1 MRKVKVSGKVVG
13 EGESCFIVAEAGI
26 NHNGDVI
33 LAKRLIDAA
42 KKAGA
47 DAVKFQTFKAKNILT
62 EDAVKANYQKES
74 RKDQESQYEMVRRLE
89 LNREDFK
96 ELADYAKKKDIIFL
110 SSPFDIESVDL
121 LCEIDVPAFKIPSGE
136 ITNLPFLRYIAKKKK
151 PIILSTGMSKLGEVE
166 DAIDVIRDEGVEDI
180 VLLHCVTGYP
190 VEPQDVNLR
199 TLQTLR
205 CAFGLPVGFSDH
217 TLSLTIPAVAFALGA
232 CVIEKHLTLDKNLP
246 GPDHKA
252 SLEPDEFKKMVNSV
266 REVEKALGDGIKR
279 PTEKEEEIKKVV
291 RKSIVAKE
299 FIPEGVSL
307 TENMLTFK
315 RPGTGISP
323 LFVNIILGRKTKKS
337 LKKDEIL
344 TWEIIE

>member
-62 EDAVKANYQKES
+62 KDAVKANYQKES

-121 LCEIDVPAFKIPSGE
+121 LCEIDVAFRWRI
-136 ITNLPFLRYIAKKKK
+136 FL
-151 PIILSTGMSKLGEVE
+151 
-166 DAIDVIRDEGVEDI
+166 
-180 VLLHCVTGYP
+180 
-190 VEPQDVNLR
+190 
-199 TLQTLR
+199 
-205 CAFGLPVGFSDH
+205 
-217 TLSLTIPAVAFALGA
+217 
-232 CVIEKHLTLDKNLP
+232 
-246 GPDHKA
+246 
-252 SLEPDEFKKMVNSV
+252 
-266 REVEKALGDGIKR
+266 
-279 PTEKEEEIKKVV
+279 
-291 RKSIVAKE
+291 
-299 FIPEGVSL
+299 
-307 TENMLTFK
+307 
-315 RPGTGISP
+315 
-323 LFVNIILGRKTKKS
+323 
-337 LKKDEIL
+337 
-344 TWEIIE
+344 

>member
-1 MRKVKVSGKVVG
+1 MRKVKVLGKVVG

-121 LCEIDVPAFKIPSGE
+121 LCEIDVAFRWRI
-136 ITNLPFLRYIAKKKK
+136 FL
-151 PIILSTGMSKLGEVE
+151 
-166 DAIDVIRDEGVEDI
+166 
-180 VLLHCVTGYP
+180 
-190 VEPQDVNLR
+190 
-199 TLQTLR
+199 
-205 CAFGLPVGFSDH
+205 
-217 TLSLTIPAVAFALGA
+217 
-232 CVIEKHLTLDKNLP
+232 
-246 GPDHKA
+246 
-252 SLEPDEFKKMVNSV
+252 
-266 REVEKALGDGIKR
+266 
-279 PTEKEEEIKKVV
+279 
-291 RKSIVAKE
+291 
-299 FIPEGVSL
+299 
-307 TENMLTFK
+307 
-315 RPGTGISP
+315 
-323 LFVNIILGRKTKKS
+323 
-337 LKKDEIL
+337 
-344 TWEIIE
+344 

>member
-33 LAKRLIDAA
+33 LAKRLIDAT

-121 LCEIDVPAFKIPSGE
+121 LCEIDVAFRWRI
-136 ITNLPFLRYIAKKKK
+136 FL
-151 PIILSTGMSKLGEVE
+151 
-166 DAIDVIRDEGVEDI
+166 
-180 VLLHCVTGYP
+180 
-190 VEPQDVNLR
+190 
-199 TLQTLR
+199 
-205 CAFGLPVGFSDH
+205 
-217 TLSLTIPAVAFALGA
+217 
-232 CVIEKHLTLDKNLP
+232 
-246 GPDHKA
+246 
-252 SLEPDEFKKMVNSV
+252 
-266 REVEKALGDGIKR
+266 
-279 PTEKEEEIKKVV
+279 
-291 RKSIVAKE
+291 
-299 FIPEGVSL
+299 
-307 TENMLTFK
+307 
-315 RPGTGISP
+315 
-323 LFVNIILGRKTKKS
+323 
-337 LKKDEIL
+337 
-344 TWEIIE
+344 

>member
-121 LCEIDVPAFKIPSGE
+121 LCEIDVF
-136 ITNLPFLRYIAKKKK
+136 
-151 PIILSTGMSKLGEVE
+151 
-166 DAIDVIRDEGVEDI
+166 
-180 VLLHCVTGYP
+180 H
-190 VEPQDVNLR
+190 Q
-199 TLQTLR
+199 
-205 CAFGLPVGFSDH
+205 
-217 TLSLTIPAVAFALGA
+217 
-232 CVIEKHLTLDKNLP
+232 
-246 GPDHKA
+246 
-252 SLEPDEFKKMVNSV
+252 V
-266 REVEKALGDGIKR
+266 R
-279 PTEKEEEIKKVV
+279 
-291 RKSIVAKE
+291 
-299 FIPEGVSL
+299 
-307 TENMLTFK
+307 
-315 RPGTGISP
+315 
-323 LFVNIILGRKTKKS
+323 
-337 LKKDEIL
+337 
-344 TWEIIE
+344 

>member
-121 LCEIDVPAFKIPSGE
+121 LCEIDVAFRWRI
-136 ITNLPFLRYIAKKKK
+136 FL
-151 PIILSTGMSKLGEVE
+151 
-166 DAIDVIRDEGVEDI
+166 
-180 VLLHCVTGYP
+180 
-190 VEPQDVNLR
+190 
-199 TLQTLR
+199 
-205 CAFGLPVGFSDH
+205 
-217 TLSLTIPAVAFALGA
+217 
-232 CVIEKHLTLDKNLP
+232 
-246 GPDHKA
+246 
-252 SLEPDEFKKMVNSV
+252 
-266 REVEKALGDGIKR
+266 
-279 PTEKEEEIKKVV
+279 
-291 RKSIVAKE
+291 
-299 FIPEGVSL
+299 
-307 TENMLTFK
+307 
-315 RPGTGISP
+315 
-323 LFVNIILGRKTKKS
+323 
-337 LKKDEIL
+337 
-344 TWEIIE
+344 